1 VAVLRSALV
10 AIGFTLCVACQRE
23 PTQIELHDARIIV
36 HSLLRAGED
45 SVRVFVARVDTRG
58 TSATESPLVAVANA
72 RVRITHGA
80 DTVVLST
87 RSHCVSG
94 NGFPA
99 NSSDLDKGCYA
110 GAIAGGVR
118 SGERYQLFVDS
129 DGGSAR
135 GEAVVPALPVL
146 HSPAP
151 GITLQYSRT
160 HKPEL
165 ATSALVRWSGTEPG
179 RRIELS
185 FRTARRECNA
195 AIAPPNLEFGDAQI
209 VRLAGDTATIAAFDV
224 FCPADDSQSVFPTE
238 LLLTAFDAAYTKYL
252 TPRSSTTVRP
262 EDAAVGLTEG
272 LGVFAASASVAVPI
286 TLVRR

>member
-1 VAVLRSALV
+1 MAVLNRALV
-10 AIGFTLCVACQRE
+10 AIGLTLCVACQRE
-23 PTQIELHDARIIV
+23 PTQLELHDGRIIV

-72 RVRITHGA
+72 RVRIAHGA
-80 DTVVLST
+80 DTALLSI
-87 RSHCVSG
+87 RSHCVTGS
-94 NGFPA
+94 GFPS
-99 NSSDLDKGCYA
+99 NSSDLDRGCYA
-110 GAIAGGVR
+110 GVIAGGVR
-118 SGERYQLFVDS
+118 PGERYLLFVDS
-129 DGGSAR
+129 DGESAR
-135 GEAVVPALPVL
+135 GEAVVPSVPVM
-146 HSPAP
+146 HSPAS

-165 ATSALVRWSGTEPG
+165 ATSALVRWSGTEAG

-185 FRTARRECNA
+185 FRTVRRDCSA
-195 AIAPPNLEFGDAQI
+195 AIAPPNLQSGSDQI
-209 VRLAGDTATIAAFDV
+209 VLLAGDSATIAAFDV
-224 FCPADDSQSVFPTE
+224 FCPDNSQSVFPAD
-238 LLLTAFDAAYTKYL
+238 LLLIAYDAAYTKYL

-272 LGVFAASASVAVPI
+272 LGVFAAAGTVAVPI